1 MCSTEIIRLK
11 ITTIFQKM
19 TAKITQIEVEKMVRH
34 WLATP
39 VNSYLGSDY
48 GFDKHA
54 LLFTPLTM
62 NAADEVI
69 AKLRRDVP
77 VLEMF
82 PSDSINL
89 YSVPLSPD
97 KLHFILGIGDMAL
110 DIM

>member
-1 MCSTEIIRLK
+1 
-11 ITTIFQKM
+11 M
-19 TAKITQIEVEKMVRH
+19 TAKITQTDVEKMVRH

-62 NAADEVI
+62 NTADEMI
-69 AKLRRDVP
+69 TKLRRDVP
-77 VLEMF
+77 VLAML
-82 PSDSINL
+82 PSDAINL
-89 YSVPLSPD
+89 YSIPLSPD
-97 KLHFILGIGDMAL
+97 KLHFILEIGDIAL

>member
-1 MCSTEIIRLK
+1 
-11 ITTIFQKM
+11 M
-19 TAKITQIEVEKMVRH
+19 TAKIAQTDVEKMVRH

-77 VLEMF
+77 VLNML
-82 PSDSINL
+82 PPDAINL

-97 KLHFILGIGDMAL
+97 KLHFILEIGDIAL

>member
-1 MCSTEIIRLK
+1 
-11 ITTIFQKM
+11 M
-19 TAKITQIEVEKMVRH
+19 TAKITQTDVEKMVRH
-34 WLATP
+34 WLSTP

-77 VLEMF
+77 VLSIL
-82 PSDSINL
+82 PPDSINL

-97 KLHFILGIGDMAL
+97 KLHFILEIGDIAL